1 MFRNTQQMMLFCT
14 AVVLFVTACLYGQ
27 ANVKMLRGALNDRVK
42 TNAAMEGRIHNTHL
56 TSEIIRYTGD
66 EVLHTVRQM
75 TGTGVQVEVN
85 GYGYVIDPLIDPSA
99 MIPVELDGNYRPD
112 YYRNESG
119 ELVKLSFWKEVQRQ

>member
-1 MFRNTQQMMLFCT
+1 MFRNTHQMMLFCT

-27 ANVKMLRGALNDRVK
+27 VNVNMIRDALNDRVK
-42 TNAAMEGRIHNTHL
+42 TNAAMEGRVHNAHL

-85 GYGYVIDPLIDPSA
+85 GYAYVIDPLLDPSA
-99 MIPVELDGNYRPD
+99 MIPVELDGNYRPE
-112 YYRNESG
+112 YNRNESG